1 MLLYSIILDI
11 SPALTKDNFIQLVID
26 WNQKDQHEENIIRDL
41 RWNGERNI
49 RFGSDCLWL
58 DIEECPAHNII
69 AVRYEK
75 QQDNGAVWDTD
86 YIMNF
91 GEMKM
96 AVRLDRSYTEDA
108 AMENLAFSTPHFL
121 TLLIG
126 KGYLKDDQ
134 DLSVTRDPYL
144 ITHDNLGI
152 LTGVISGER
161 KYRLPIVYVSKTSLN
176 ADPLDCARLGSR
188 LKGAAHVLLQSDI
201 SLNHAV
207 RKACGDQGE
216 YHGSVG
222 IYYPNGRHRRF
233 IDREYDE
240 YNDILL
246 EKVTSAVFQYDNAQ
260 KIPQLYT
267 WDGVTNAIMREK
279 WDSQKKMAAETTR
292 QEAEAEVQKYMGEF
306 DQENER
312 LRTRLNELTRANYSL
327 QQENQAMLAR
337 ASAAPDTPVL
347 VRGDEEDLYP
357 GEIREMILDAISEKL
372 KYCPPKS
379 RRYDVYSDILQKNEK
394 AQNRHQKSFQ
404 RLQDDDRSHPSGA
417 HEPRV
422 YHQGQGKALQAY
434 LLRGQPLQNH
444 GGEIRI
450 GSPRREK
457 RLRGNFDE
465 HVLAADFPPSAA
477 DFQKTKKRSR
487 TMITVYGMP
496 TCVDCSY
503 VDAQI
508 EGNEKFRCVDI
519 GAHVKNLKEFLRLRD
534 TSPAFDDAKKNG
546 YAGIPCFV
554 LEDGTVTLK
563 PEDVGLKS
571 RPADGRACR
580 IDGTGC

>member
-1 MLLYSIILDI
+1 MLLYSTILDI

-26 WNQKDQHEENIIRDL
+26 WNQNDQHEGNIIMDL

-126 KGYLKDDQ
+126 KGYLKDDL
-134 DLSVTRDPYL
+134 DLPVAREPLL
-144 ITHDNLGI
+144 ITQGNFGI
-152 LTGVISGER
+152 LPDIISGER

-176 ADPLDCARLGSR
+176 EDPLDCARLGSR

-267 WDGVTNAIMREK
+267 WGGVTNAIMREK
-279 WDSQKKMAAETTR
+279 WDSQKKMAAETAR

-372 KYCPPKS
+372 KDCPPKS
-379 RRYDVYSDILQKNEK
+379 RRYDVYSDILQKNGY
-394 AQNRHQKSFQ
+394 RH
-404 RLQDDDRSHPSGA
+404 LT
-417 HEPRV
+417 
-422 YHQGQGKALQAY
+422 
-434 LLRGQPLQNH
+434 
-444 GGEIRI
+444 
-450 GSPRREK
+450 EK
-457 RLRGNFDE
+457 R
-465 HVLAADFPPSAA
+465 
-477 DFQKTKKRSR
+477 KTIIKNLFKGYR
-487 TMITVYGMP
+487 TMTDPIRQELMNLGFTIRDKGKHYRLTYYGDSRYKTTVAKSASDHRG
-496 TCVDCSY
+496 
-503 VDAQI
+503 
-508 EGNEKFRCVDI
+508 G
-519 GAHVKNLKEFLRLRD
+519 KNDSAEISTNMF
-534 TSPAFDDAKKNG
+534 
-546 YAGIPCFV
+546 
-554 LEDGTVTLK
+554 
-563 PEDVGLKS
+563 
-571 RPADGRACR
+571 
-580 IDGTGC
+580 